1 MTAKNVDTYLA
12 GLDES
17 RRKALAVLRKL
28 ILETVPGVQES
39 MRYRMPTYDL
49 GDTGVCAMASQK
61 QYISLYLD
69 PPHVEAHRAEFAG
82 LNVGKSC
89 VRFRRLEQLPLDTV
103 RTILKET
110 VARGESTSQP

>member
-1 MTAKNVDTYLA
+1 MTAIDVDTYLA
-12 GLDES
+12 GLNEN
-17 RRKALAVLRKL
+17 RREALTVLREM

-49 GDTGVCAMASQK
+49 GEMGICAMASQK
-61 QYISLYLD
+61 KYISLYLD

-110 VARGESTSQP
+110 IAAADSAS